1 MHVRLLIWISMAQE
15 RVLLQFKWCFEKKH
29 NLIKDSKT
37 RGDTIAGM
45 NSGFISN
52 VEDVHDALKEY
63 FENG

>member
-1 MHVRLLIWISMAQE
+1 MAQE